1 MAQPLLTLVEWKRYR
16 FLIMDSPKDMNLHIY
31 LEHLKA
37 HKVTDMV
44 RVCEEKE
51 YSAAKVEEAGI
62 RMHVRGA
69 APAGPP
75 PPPPPP
81 VRRPFY
87 CTRVGGGGGGCAAPG
102 SAH

>member
-37 HKVTDMV
+37 HNVTDLV

-69 APAGPP
+69 AASVLLSPP
-75 PPPPPP
+75 PPPGPQPS
-81 VRRPFY
+81 RY
-87 CTRVGGGGGGCAAPG
+87 GCARVACGGSGVRG